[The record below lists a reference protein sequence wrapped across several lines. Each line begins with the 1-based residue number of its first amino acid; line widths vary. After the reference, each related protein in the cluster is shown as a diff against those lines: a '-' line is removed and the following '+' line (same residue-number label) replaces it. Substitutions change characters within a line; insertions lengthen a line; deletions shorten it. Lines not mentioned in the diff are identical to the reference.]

1 MTTFTHIPTAVMA
14 AINAVGAA
22 HATLDHAYGV
32 IRKSYAADKVSA
44 EDGKTLL
51 AMAIKAHQPR
61 KYVGQITSEGVV
73 RNSAL
78 YMQVRRIWSKEIEQA
93 VAETVLV
100 RVSGAER
107 EAYDA
112 LVASIAK
119 ANAAFVKLVGDRA
132 GAVRKTMAARG
143 KAAK

>member
-14 AINAVGAA
+14 AINSVGLA
-22 HATLDHAYGV
+22 HHTLDAAYTV
-32 IRKSYAADKVSA
+32 VRKAYVADKLSA
-44 EDGKTLL
+44 DDGKVLL
-51 AMAIKAHQPR
+51 AMALKAHLPR
-61 KYVGQITSEGVV
+61 KYVGQITPEGVV

-78 YMQVRRIWSKEIEQA
+78 YMQVRRIWSKEIEQS

-119 ANAAFVKLVGDRA
+119 ANAAFVRLVGDRA
-132 GAVRKTMAARG
+132 GAVRKTMAAR

>member
-1 MTTFTHIPTAVMA
+1 MTFTHIPTAVMA
-14 AINAVGAA
+14 AINAVGLA
-22 HATLDHAYGV
+22 HSTLDAAYVV
-32 IRKSYAADKVSA
+32 IRKAYVADKVSA
-44 EDGKTLL
+44 DDGRLLL
-51 AMAIKAHQPR
+51 AMALKAHLPR
-61 KYVGQITSEGVV
+61 KYVGQITAVGVV

-78 YMQVRRIWSKEIEQA
+78 YMQTRRIWGREIEQA
-93 VAETVLV
+93 VSETALI

-132 GAVRKTMAARG
+132 GAVRRTMAAR

>member
-1 MTTFTHIPTAVMA
+1 MTFTHIPTAVMA
-14 AINAVGAA
+14 AINAVGLA
-22 HATLDHAYGV
+22 HSTLDAAYVV
-32 IRKSYAADKVSA
+32 IRKAYVADKVSA
-44 EDGKTLL
+44 DDGRLLL
-51 AMAIKAHQPR
+51 AMALKAHLPR

-78 YMQVRRIWSKEIEQA
+78 YMQTRRIWGREIEQA
-93 VAETVLV
+93 VSETALI

-132 GAVRKTMAARG
+132 GAVRRTMAAR